1 MDDVRAEIEINA
13 SPERVWKVLTD
24 FSSYSSWNPL
34 ITSAGGTA
42 KTDSVLTLRLQP
54 PQSRTLALKARVL
67 HYERLRQIRWRGAA
81 WGVPLLLSSEQS
93 FTLEALPD
101 GRTKVVQQAAA
112 TGLLRGLIGPS
123 DQHALSGLE
132 AMNQALKARAEADAP
147 SSEVEKH
154 TR

>member
-1 MDDVRAEIEINA
+1 VDDVRAEIEINA

-54 PQSRTLALKARVL
+54 PQSRTLRVL

-112 TGLLRGLIGPS
+112 TGLLRPDRPFGPTCS
-123 DQHALSGLE
+123 LRPRGHEPGAQS
-132 AMNQALKARAEADAP
+132 P
-147 SSEVEKH
+147 SRGGCPVFGG
-154 TR
+154 